1 MLQHHTLP
9 NAHSRIIP
17 PIGMTI
23 SLDLTLV
30 WGQQTFDSPQQFWR
44 ATSDFSIKV
53 CKLNTCTLPG
63 TCFEYFKH
71 ENVSIFYI

>member
-1 MLQHHTLP
+1 MDDIKDLLFSPSGLYVLQHHTLP

-17 PIGMTI
+17 PTGMTI

-30 WGQQTFDSPQQFWR
+30 WGQQTFDSPRQFWR

-53 CKLNTCTLPG
+53 C
-63 TCFEYFKH
+63 
-71 ENVSIFYI
+71 